1 MRPELKVGVTLSVL
15 FHSAVLAFAGWGL
28 AHSAQYGMELGSGG
42 LELTLVAAPPR
53 GDSRAHIEPEA
64 LPPTRGEVL
73 FPEPAAPPKPAEP
86 ASVTGDGTSPVPGLS
101 PTAFYS
107 FGGGQ
112 SRAASAAF
120 KNPAPPYP
128 ETARRLGQEGLVVL
142 RVAIDKSGRPARVAI
157 HRSSGYPLLDDSA
170 QATVQRWKFVPA
182 RLAGLPV
189 DSMENLKVRFLLNEN
204 EQAS

>member
-1 MRPELKVGVTLSVL
+1 MRPELKVGAMLSVL

-28 AHSAQYGMELGSGG
+28 AHSAQYGMEQGSGG
-42 LELTLVAAPPR
+42 LELTLLAAPPR
-53 GDSRAHIEPEA
+53 GDSRALSEPEA

-73 FPEPAAPPKPAEP
+73 FPEPVRPSKPAKAVP
-86 ASVTGDGTSPVPGLS
+86 TAGDGSSPVPGLS
-101 PTAFYS
+101 PTTFYS
-107 FGGGQ
+107 PGGGQ

-128 ETARRLGQEGLVVL
+128 ETARRMGQEGWVIL
-142 RVAIDKSGRPARVAI
+142 RVAIDKTGRPARVTV

-170 QATVQRWKFVPA
+170 RITVQRWKFIPA

-189 DSMENLKVRFLLNEN
+189 NSVENLKVRFRLNEN